1 MKTLAFFSLTPGG
14 GEILVIMLA
23 VLLLFGAERL
33 PGLARM
39 LGRALAAMRRGL
51 DEVHREIEDSA
62 KVPTIGKEDRKSSN
76 DWKKPPE
83 KFQ

>member
-1 MKTLAFFSLTPGG
+1 M
-14 GEILVIMLA
+14 ILLV
-23 VLLLFGAERL
+23 VLLLFGADRL

-39 LGRALAAMRRGL
+39 LGRALSALRKGL
-51 DEVHREIEDSA
+51 DEVRREIEESA
-62 KVPTIGKEDRKSSN
+62 EVPTIGNDDQKSSN